1 MLNHKEIRSYFP
13 ILDQEINGH
22 PLVYLDSAATAQKPR
37 QVIEAIEHYYK
48 TNNANV
54 HRGVHTLGNRATDDY
69 EGARDKVRKFINA
82 ASTKEIIFMRGTTT
96 ALNTVASG
104 YGRQNIQEGD
114 EIVITYMEHHSNI
127 IPWQQL
133 AKEKGAVLK
142 YIDLEADGTISLEKV
157 RATITAKTKIV
168 SMMMVSN
175 VLGTINPIKE
185 VTKIAHEN
193 GAIMVVDAA
202 QTAPHLVID
211 VQDLDCDFLAFSGH
225 KMCAPTGIGVLY
237 GKQTL
242 LENMEPVEFGGEM
255 IDFVGLYESTWKELP
270 WKFEGGTPIIAGAI
284 GLGAAI
290 DFLEEVGLDNIAQHE
305 HQLARY
311 AMDELA
317 TIDGLTIFGPQDE
330 MKRCGLVTFN
340 LDDVHPHDVATVLD
354 MNGIAVRAGHHCAQP
369 LMKWLDVT
377 ATARASF
384 YLYNNEED
392 IDALV
397 KGLRVAKEYFN
408 DVF

>member
-1 MLNHKEIRSYFP
+1 MIPKDIKSYFP
-13 ILDQEINGH
+13 ILNQEVNGH
-22 PLVYLDSAATAQKPR
+22 PLVYLDSAATSQKPI
-37 QVIEAIEHYYK
+37 QVIEALSNYY
-48 TNNANV
+48 NLDNSNV
-54 HRGVHTLGNRATDDY
+54 HRGVHTLGNRATDSY
-69 EGARDKVRKFINA
+69 EGAREKVRKFINA
-82 ASTKEIIFMRGTTT
+82 SSTQEIIFTRGTTT

-104 YGRQNIQEGD
+104 YGRQNIVEGD

-142 YIDLEADGTISLEKV
+142 YIDLEADGTLSLEKV
-157 RATITAKTKIV
+157 RETITPKTKIV
-168 SMMMVSN
+168 SIMYVSN
-175 VLGTINPIKE
+175 VLGTINPIKDIA
-185 VTKIAHEN
+185 KIAHEN
-193 GAIMVVDAA
+193 GAIMVADFA
-202 QTAPHLVID
+202 QAAPHMKID
-211 VQDLDCDFLAFSGH
+211 VQDLDVDFAALSGH

-237 GKQTL
+237 GKKAL

-255 IDFVGLYESTWKELP
+255 IDFVGLQESTWKELP

-290 DFLEEVGLDNIAQHE
+290 DFLEEIGLDNIAAHE
-305 HQLARY
+305 HALAGY
-311 AMDELA
+311 AMDNLS
-317 TIDGLTIFGPQDE
+317 TIEGLTIFGPRDPME
-330 MKRCGLVTFN
+330 RCGLVTFN

-354 MNGIAVRAGHHCAQP
+354 MSGIAVRAGHHCAQP
-369 LMKWLDVT
+369 LMKWLQVT

-384 YLYNNEED
+384 YMYNDEAD

-397 KGLRVAKEYFN
+397 AGLRSAKEYFG